1 MKNIIKY
8 KSRYLNLKYRIKGW
22 AASSDKRSDD
32 EGSDF
37 DRNLACEAS
46 PAGKAYDYPESMQ
59 PNDIFDDIL
68 EDILNDDDLAPFYD
82 ASDYIRGI
90 LLGEINLLL
99 RDSRNKKI
107 IKRKLIY
114 YYLGVTQVPL
124 FIHRKRRDRL
134 ELEVIKKRAISQ
146 EEINSIQND
155 IYSIQKEIR
164 LLEDVLSKWKP
175 PDMDQ
180 YSERSITPEYM
191 VVYYKNL
198 KVLSNNKYSIALPH

>member
-1 MKNIIKY
+1 
-8 KSRYLNLKYRIKGW
+8 
-22 AASSDKRSDD
+22 
-32 EGSDF
+32 
-37 DRNLACEAS
+37 
-46 PAGKAYDYPESMQ
+46 MQ